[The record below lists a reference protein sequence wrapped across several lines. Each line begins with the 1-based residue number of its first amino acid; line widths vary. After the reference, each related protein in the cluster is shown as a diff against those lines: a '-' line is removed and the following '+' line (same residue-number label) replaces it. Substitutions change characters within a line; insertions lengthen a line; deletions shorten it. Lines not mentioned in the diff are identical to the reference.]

1 MWKKVSH
8 SGKGEQM
15 KRMVITGINGFIG
28 RSAAAYFRGEY
39 EITGIDLAASYAGRA
54 AEPDGERMAELRFQ
68 FPLSEEQNLLE
79 AFSNHD
85 LRRRNGI

>member
-39 EITGIDLAASYAGRA
+39 ENEA
-54 AEPDGERMAELRFQ
+54 Q
-68 FPLSEEQNLLE
+68 FYILVVFYFAILDMTMLLE
-79 AFSNHD
+79 
-85 LRRRNGI
+85 L